1 MPIYIWGNIDLWSGV
16 EALNR
21 LRIEDKLQRVGA
33 VSRDK
38 AVTLEEAKLNL
49 QEIGWLPYLAD
60 GFVSTI
66 RKTKDGRYYTS
77 STS

>member
-1 MPIYIWGNIDLWSGV
+1 MRCFDLWSGHDS
-16 EALNR
+16 LNR
-21 LRIEDKLQRVGA
+21 LRIVNKLQRVGA

-38 AVTLEEAKLNL
+38 AVTPEEAKLDF

-60 GFVSTI
+60 GFVSII

>member
-1 MPIYIWGNIDLWSGV
+1 MWSGLD
-16 EALNR
+16 ALNR
-21 LRIEDKLQRVGA
+21 LRIENKLRRVGA
-33 VSRDK
+33 VSRDR
-38 AVTLEEAKLNL
+38 AVTPGEAKLNL

-66 RKTKDGRYYTS
+66 RKTNDGRYYTS